1 MKKMNKD
8 KNGMFPEIKKECFN
22 AFQKKNSFT
31 GKNQTYG
38 ANVSILFVK
47 TVDIAPEVAAAVTLK
62 EE

>member
-1 MKKMNKD
+1 MRSTKK
-8 KNGMFPEIKKECFN
+8 
-22 AFQKKNSFT
+22 SFT

-38 ANVSILFVK
+38 ANVSILVVK

>member
-1 MKKMNKD
+1 MRSTKK
-8 KNGMFPEIKKECFN
+8 
-22 AFQKKNSFT
+22 SFT